1 MIRRPPRSTRTDTLF
16 PYTTLFRS
24 PASPRRPR
32 RRDRPAGL
40 TPRRRAQMCAAA
52 SPPSLAGR
60 AGVTSLDL
68 PDRSEEHT
76 SELQSLM
83 RISYAVFCL
92 KKKKDRQQKQTHH
105 ENRNMQKYNRDII
118 ISSDND

>member
-1 MIRRPPRSTRTDTLF
+1 MIRRPPISTRTDTLF

-24 PASPRRPR
+24 RGARRAGLGYMEETKYALWSAYGPTDR
-32 RRDRPAGL
+32 HCCCRSGRRDAGAGAGGAEHLLGPA
-40 TPRRRAQMCAAA
+40 
-52 SPPSLAGR
+52 
-60 AGVTSLDL
+60 L

-92 KKKKDRQQKQTHH
+92 KKKNH
-105 ENRNMQKYNRDII
+105 
-118 ISSDND
+118 S

>member
-24 PASPRRPR
+24 LRPHPECSCFDSCPIHLKQSSVVNETRGSRPR
-32 RRDRPAGL
+32 PIRATIRRYGAI
-40 TPRRRAQMCAAA
+40 
-52 SPPSLAGR
+52 
-60 AGVTSLDL
+60 L
-68 PDRSEEHT
+68 PGRSEEHT

-92 KKKKDRQQKQTHH
+92 KKKK
-105 ENRNMQKYNRDII
+105 N
-118 ISSDND
+118 